1 MFSGFTPKV
10 NAMIQQ
16 RLLSVAFFLTIFSG
30 FVSNEPL
37 TAGDYIWAR
46 SGWGNGNWGRNYG
59 GMSNGYGG
67 YYVPRNSYG
76 NNYETRS
83 PFRNPNGYIVPAQ
96 SGVYQTAQPAYVPVV
111 PAQPTVVLQSTVVPQ
126 ASSVPTTIQVP
137 STTSAP
143 APVK

>member
-1 MFSGFTPKV
+1 
-10 NAMIQQ
+10 MIHQ
-16 RLLSVAFFLTIFSG
+16 RLLAVSFYLTIFSG
-30 FVSNEPL
+30 LVSNDHVA
-37 TAGDYIWAR
+37 AGDYVWAR

-96 SGVYQTAQPAYVPVV
+96 SGGYPAAQPAYVPAI
-111 PAQPTVVLQSTVVPQ
+111 PTQPTVVLQSTVVPQ
-126 ASSVPTTIQVP
+126 APTGVVPQAPNVPTTIQAP
-137 STTSAP
+137 SATSAP
-143 APVK
+143 APGT